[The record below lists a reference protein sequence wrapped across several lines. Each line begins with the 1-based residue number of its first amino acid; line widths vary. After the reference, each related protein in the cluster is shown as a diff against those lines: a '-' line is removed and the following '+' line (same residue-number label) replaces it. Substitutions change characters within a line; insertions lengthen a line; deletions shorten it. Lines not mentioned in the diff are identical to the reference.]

1 MRSPAPHAHDARA
14 IPLAHDARAIPL
26 AHDARAIPPALEA
39 SGLVRRFANG
49 RGILG
54 ADLAVSSGELVALVG
69 ESGGGKTT
77 LLRLLA
83 GLDTPDEGT
92 VAIGGAERRGLARR
106 DTRVAVVFQRPR
118 LVGRLDALA
127 NVLAGRLGHLPR
139 WRGIANCWRDVDLRT
154 ALEALDQVG
163 LLDRAADRVDRLSGG
178 EQQRVSIARAL
189 AQGPSILLADEP
201 VSSLDPD
208 NARKIVALLA
218 GCAERGLA
226 VIASLHQP
234 ELAHAYARRVLR
246 MKGGRL
252 APLIAR

>member
-1 MRSPAPHAHDARA
+1 MDPTTLVLTRSAPVHGARTA
-14 IPLAHDARAIPL
+14 
-26 AHDARAIPPALEA
+26 PPALEA

-49 RGILG
+49 RGLLG

-69 ESGGGKTT
+69 ASGAGKTT

-92 VAIGGAERRGLARR
+92 VAIAGAERRGLARR

-118 LVGRLDALA
+118 LVGRLDAVT
-127 NVLAGRLGHLPR
+127 NVLGGRLGHLPR
-139 WRGIANCWRDVDLRT
+139 WRGLANRWRDEDLRA
-154 ALEALDQVG
+154 ALGALDQVG
-163 LLDRAADRVDRLSGG
+163 LLDRAGDRVDRLSGG

-189 AQGPSILLADEP
+189 AQRPSVLLADEP
-201 VSSLDPD
+201 VSSLDPE

-218 GCAERGLA
+218 GCADRGLA
-226 VIASLHQP
+226 VVASLHQP

-246 MKGGRL
+246 VEGGRL
-252 APLIAR
+252 APAVAR